1 MDIFKKY
8 NIKPLSLLKIA
19 GLALAAIVVLAV
31 AIRLLAPA
39 FNQLTGGRLATK
51 SISQSALGIGGA
63 GLNYAA
69 PMAESADMGLGLSV
83 RNVAT
88 ATDSSIIPPTPT
100 PGGTTGDDAEDYE
113 VTSYQATIETRDLDD
128 TCGSISAL
136 KAKDYVIFEQA
147 NEYDQSCRYV
157 FKVKVDKAD
166 EVLSVIQDL
175 DPRDLV
181 KNTQTIK
188 KLIEDFT
195 SQLDILEKKSES
207 IEETLD
213 DALEA
218 YDEISGLARRTGN
231 ADSLASVIDSK
242 IKILERLT
250 NERINV
256 NAQIERLSRTKAQQL
271 DRLKY
276 TYFSVYVYETK
287 FIDGEELADS
297 WKAAVKEFVED
308 VNVVLQ
314 DISVRLVA
322 LLFLLLQY
330 AIYLLLVVV
339 IAKYGWKLVKKIWKA

>member
-8 NIKPLSLLKIA
+8 NIKPLGLLKIA
-19 GLALAAIVVLAV
+19 GLALAVVVVLAV
-31 AIRLLAPA
+31 AIRLLVPA
-39 FNQLTGGRLATK
+39 FQQLTSQKFAVQTSK
-51 SISQSALGIGGA
+51 SLGIGGGGMDYA
-63 GLNYAA
+63 AA

-88 ATDSSIIPPTPT
+88 ASDGYVPPRPT

-113 VTSYQATIETRDLDD
+113 VTSYQATIETRDLED
-128 TCGSISAL
+128 TCGQVSAL

-166 EVLSVIQDL
+166 EILAVIQGL
-175 DPRDLV
+175 DPRDLT

-188 KLIEDFT
+188 KLVEDFT

-207 IEETLD
+207 IEGTLD

-218 YDEISGLARRTGN
+218 YDEISDLARRTGN
-231 ADSLASVIDSK
+231 ADSLADVIDSK

-256 NAQIERLSRTKAQQL
+256 NAQIERLSRAKAEQL

-276 TYFSVYVYETK
+276 TYFSVNVYETK
-287 FIDGEELADS
+287 FIDGEQLADS
-297 WKAAVKEFVED
+297 WKAAVKEFVRD
-308 VNVVLQ
+308 VNTVLQ

-330 AIYLLLVVV
+330 AIYLLLIVV
-339 IAKYGWKLVKKIWKA
+339 IAKYGWRLVKKIWKA